1 MNGKIRPSRL
11 LQSPYIQI
19 RAKVTMPGTTNGK
32 PNIKEELKYV
42 LPPSVKKI
50 AKYITNQIF
59 GSDLVTQTEGLDINW
74 IMPSLSAALEEAIY
88 DKEAFIYIHKFNG
101 KVYLECL
108 KKCDIHDLVQ
118 KYDQIISFK
127 LYEDFEVKDEN
138 GRDITMS
145 LERKVKINEDGTSTI
160 EMKAYEKNEKDNEW
174 NNISLERFNR
184 ITENEYSV
192 VYNLPYEVLIN
203 VDIGQ
208 EFFKDSEKLINEEM
222 IVLNTMADEI
232 EKTKTR
238 IVTTQHYQSGDIVG
252 SWNPSSN
259 MYDVQQMNLGS
270 LQDYFTLLPGDREH
284 QVFEFLQGDIRVK
297 EYVDTFKFYDY
308 QIIQMANLSPATF
321 GYEKDAYQNVA
332 SVDLNANTTEMTIE
346 AIKKQ
351 IEPQINKLI
360 ENIIKL
366 QQAIN
371 TDINVIPAD
380 LVWDYGSNERF
391 DDMKKIKTLKL
402 IQNTMAV
409 PYEVRTKI
417 IAPILNKL
425 IDEDIKSDD
434 LYNKY
439 KEEERDIKVTYE
451 EI

>member
-160 EMKAYEKNEKDNEW
+160 EMKAYEKNEKDSEW

-192 VYNLPYEVLIN
+192 VYNLPYEVLVN

-222 IVLNTMADEI
+222 IVLNTMADEV

-425 IDEDIKSDD
+425 IDEDVKSDD

-439 KEEERDIKVTYE
+439 KEEEKDLRITYE

>member
-74 IMPSLSAALEEAIY
+74 IMPSLSTALEEAIY

-145 LERKVKINEDGTSTI
+145 LERKVKINDDGTSTI
-160 EMKAYEKNEKDNEW
+160 EMKAYEKNEKDSEW
-174 NNISLERFNR
+174 NSISLERFNR
-184 ITENEYSV
+184 ITENEYSLI
-192 VYNLPYEVLIN
+192 YNLPYEVLVNI
-203 VDIGQ
+203 DIGQ

-259 MYDVQQMNLGS
+259 MYEVQTMNLGS

-366 QQAIN
+366 QQAIQ
-371 TDINVIPAD
+371 TDINVIPID

-409 PYEVRTKI
+409 PYSIRSKI

-425 IDEDIKSDD
+425 IDEEVVSDD
-434 LYNKY
+434 LFKAY
-439 KEEERDIKVTYE
+439 KEEEKDINITYE